1 MTVMSE
7 IGKEYGTAL
16 FMVACED
23 NEKRQYADA
32 LECVR
37 RVFEEQP
44 EYEQFLSSPSIPL
57 RERMDA
63 IEQAFGG
70 RVPERVLCY
79 LMLLCEK
86 GRMDSFMRSV
96 DEYNAL
102 YDASERISDVKV
114 TSAVPLT
121 EAEKQKLERKLE
133 AVLGGTVNAAY
144 AVDESL
150 LGGLMVEADGKIM
163 DGSLRRRLREIKDVM
178 NI

>member
-1 MTVMSE
+1 
-7 IGKEYGTAL
+7 
-16 FMVACED
+16 
-23 NEKRQYADA
+23 
-32 LECVR
+32 
-37 RVFEEQP
+37 
-44 EYEQFLSSPSIPL
+44 
-57 RERMDA
+57 MDA